1 MFETFIAVAVLSLI
15 CFVGY
20 KYGKQIG
27 SRRGFAAGRF
37 RFRRKRR

>member
-1 MFETFIAVAVLSLI
+1 MLEAFIAIAVLVLI

-27 SRRGFAAGRF
+27 SRKGFAAGRF
-37 RFRRKRR
+37 RRRR